1 MIHEVKIYAIICPFT
16 KRVKYVGKTKWIL
29 DILAKGLK
37 PEIMLLEIVSDE
49 IRWDVIEK
57 KWINHFGL
65 ENLLNENIG
74 GAGGRNGYNKNKY
87 VIQFEQYLSKTYSK
101 KTVSNYVSIVDLF
114 IRHHKEGR
122 NPKVINI
129 KSVVKYLNQISDTN
143 TRKVTLSALKNFYT
157 NIINQPSKLKF
168 IKYGYKKM
176 V

>member
-1 MIHEVKIYAIICPFT
+1 MAIA
-16 KRVKYVGKTKWIL
+16 VG
-29 DILAKGLK
+29 A
-37 PEIMLLEIVSDE
+37 LLGVD
-49 IRWDVIEK
+49 DVGAVLFADGDVGA
-57 KWINHFGL
+57 FGL
-65 ENLLNENIG
+65 ARGTG
-74 GAGGRNGYNKNKY
+74 GAGGGNGYNKNKY

-168 IKYGYKKM
+168 IKYGYKTM